1 MKAIAD
7 RPQHVVHVLYRFA
20 AGGLENV
27 LVQIINGLPRSAFRH
42 TLVVLTE
49 ADPAFAARIERDDV
63 EIICLHKPP
72 GQPFGL
78 YPSMFRLLRRLQPDV
93 VHTCNIAALEFMP
106 VAWLAR
112 VPLRIHA
119 EHGWDIAD
127 PDGSN
132 VRYRMLR
139 RFYARFVNRVVTVS
153 ELLQTYWA
161 TRIGLSSE
169 RLQLIPN
176 GVDCMRFRPRRID
189 DPLPNGWPFRRG
201 EHYVIGTVGRLE
213 PIKNHRLLVDAFIE
227 LAALP
232 GNEALR
238 LAIVGGGP
246 LREPVTKQMR
256 EAGMEERL
264 WLPGSRADIPDILR
278 ALDCFVLPSLAEG
291 TSCTLLEAM
300 SVELPI
306 VATAVGGN
314 VDLLQDGRY
323 GYLVPSDDVTRL
335 VAAIAESR
343 TIETRGLAARQ
354 AVLELYGLDR
364 MLARYQTLFAS
375 P

>member
-1 MKAIAD
+1 
-7 RPQHVVHVLYRFA
+7 
-20 AGGLENV
+20 
-27 LVQIINGLPRSAFRH
+27 
-42 TLVVLTE
+42 
-49 ADPAFAARIERDDV
+49 
-63 EIICLHKPP
+63 
-72 GQPFGL
+72 
-78 YPSMFRLLRRLQPDV
+78 
-93 VHTCNIAALEFMP
+93 
-106 VAWLAR
+106 
-112 VPLRIHA
+112 
-119 EHGWDIAD
+119 
-127 PDGSN
+127 
-132 VRYRMLR
+132 
-139 RFYARFVNRVVTVS
+139 
-153 ELLQTYWA
+153 
-161 TRIGLSSE
+161 
-169 RLQLIPN
+169 
-176 GVDCMRFRPRRID
+176 MRFRPRRID

-238 LAIVGGGP
+238 LAIVGEGP